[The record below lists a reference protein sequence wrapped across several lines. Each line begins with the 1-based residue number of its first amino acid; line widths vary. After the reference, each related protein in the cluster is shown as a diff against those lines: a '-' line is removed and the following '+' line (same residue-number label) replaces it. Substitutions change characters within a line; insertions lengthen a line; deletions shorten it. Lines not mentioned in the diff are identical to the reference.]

1 MSFKYDPNKRVV
13 GKSTSG
19 FVYDPNKRVEY
30 KGINT
35 NPTPIPPTPINQ
47 PDALTNAR
55 SLFAGNG
62 FQVLGKTITPPP
74 APIKTSSDPFA
85 ILDRIL
91 SSSPAA
97 KLTTGIKDNSKPL
110 VNTNISGSTPTF
122 IQGSKTQ
129 RAAVAE
135 VSGKTSIDP
144 SQYLAEYS
152 KLSPEAK
159 GYVDAKQKEKT
170 VEGIAQLATL
180 PIRWTAGSLATAAT
194 SIALEY
200 ADSDLKY
207 TPKTDAEK
215 LLIGEYDIQR
225 LANQDDLY
233 GLAFKNGGII
243 PTIAVVAVL
252 ENPFLKSTGI
262 TKLIREGLERRIKTK
277 MLSKLGPEG
286 IIQIAN
292 DVINVEK
299 KAKRLTQKE
308 AAQALKQ
315 VNAVRITDQSVA
327 KEGANMVDNA
337 TPIVEEPKLVFGGQE
352 QLNKAPVLV
361 ESDVK
366 ALDFNAPAIQ
376 AEITPNNLL
385 DKSNTGVYNADIGI
399 SAFRGTPVAK
409 VSDIDQFYNDIKM
422 VEFEK
427 SLNDK
432 VVNNNINIKSVD
444 RKAGFWEGGIE
455 PSYNVKLTGT
465 KNDIL
470 SYSAK
475 YGLKADQDAVVIF
488 YKGKGNGNKYLFENI
503 KDTDKFL
510 SKLYDNGISG
520 ATAGNNTVIIY
531 DTNGELL
538 NNIKKLGYEYTTTKG
553 ETKFLTRKE
562 YGQYAGSRGGG
573 NNIYADISTDTKRS
587 TNGRQADKGTY
598 SEEVV
603 GKGKTEF
610 KTMETPEQYRLA
622 KQISPGLD
630 FIMKNSKK
638 FNGYFKPAKGQEVI
652 VMNRKLYKRGKE
664 ETKEAYQA
672 RISKTMAHEIGHLID
687 YLPDK
692 EMNRGNLLGRLQV
705 VSNFKQNFIAD
716 SAILKQRQTLMR
728 KINEINKN
736 DELLDSMQEKL
747 TKPLLDELATL
758 NKSITFN
765 NSVFKDELVKLSRMW
780 KPWEDGADEAYDA
793 YRKSAAELY
802 ADFTSVLFND
812 PALAQEVA
820 PRFYKEFF
828 SSISKKPEVDRAFFE
843 IQSELLGDTKTLMTK
858 RYKMLKES
866 GQNAQTRFAAMVAE
880 REAKTKFPW
889 KQSFLTQM
897 WYKHAWVRNMDYKAQ
912 NLMENFD
919 RGSYNKTVLFADK
932 KIKPI
937 FEKLDQAG
945 LSSDDLDVVLKLERI
960 GHDVTREGVA
970 NIKGFDTKTAQDV
983 LAEMEVIL
991 GKEKADALMSASKD
1005 LREALKEVQM
1015 AYPDL
1020 FSKEQLDLMKSNEF
1034 YAPFNVLFEETTNI
1048 GFVIKQSTGNLDKDF
1063 NATLNTL
1070 IRTNSVLNYGEK
1082 NRIKK
1087 GIVDILLS
1095 DPKDAI
1101 KKADV
1106 SYSKLEN
1113 GQLQRNVKKAPD
1125 GFEIV
1130 DIKREG
1136 KWESY
1141 YVREDIGNSLNNQTT
1156 QELFIGSKVLRAV
1169 NQPFKAAYTLFNP
1182 GFQVVNFL
1190 FRDFAK
1196 SKLIWNPEVVRAL
1209 QGKSNKGVAN
1219 LIANNTYR
1227 LLYSRLMHLKDYK
1240 EALKLSREKNIYK
1253 KYSDITEEAL
1263 KNNIIQ
1269 IDRSGVINT
1278 IKPNTLTEIDEAAV
1292 KYVLSS
1298 SLGVTDAKGAVSK
1311 WKNGINK
1318 IKDFSQSLEETP
1330 KLAAYIHL
1338 KRLGVLDEKS
1348 LVAIR
1353 NNVGSPNFY
1362 KAGTKSGDLSAFS
1375 LFYNPIIQ
1383 GWANMGKEALIK
1395 DGAIA
1400 GSRAAFWSNK
1410 VRGAIIPALT
1420 MIAAEEG
1427 MFGEDIQ
1434 RMVSYL
1440 PEYFKTGYI
1449 TLPMGDDG
1457 SGNMRAITLPMSEDS
1472 RLIHGMVRVGV
1483 KTLLGSGNSET
1494 RNAALWNL
1502 ASYTGGQIP
1511 LTQGLTPP
1519 IEIAKN
1525 WIGVYSSDSYN
1536 PYDSFR
1542 GQHLF
1547 TDTQMDL
1554 PKSEKMKI
1562 LGKWTLSQNGII
1574 KVNYRDSV
1582 NKQTIEQQVVGSS
1595 PILNRF
1601 YRVTNYGLYEP
1612 TKEVIKRGK
1621 EEAAV
1626 KLMEKNESVINIV
1639 ESIKKNPK
1647 YDYSNDIMNLAKE
1660 RLGLEA
1666 NDPEKLN
1673 TEVKNLMNST
1683 QDLYIKSFG
1692 GPYLGT
1698 LMNQSNDIKQDIL
1711 VDIYNN
1717 KRITKKDF
1725 ADLVNRA
1732 LSLKI
1737 ISTEVAME
1745 TFKELQLSK

>member
-1 MSFKYDPNKRVV
+1 MGWKEDLKRNL
-13 GKSTSG
+13 GTGGTQGDANQPLPEWKKKLKE
-19 FVYDPNKRVEY
+19 NL
-30 KGINT
+30 KGIIANKSAET
-35 NPTPIPPTPINQ
+35 TPTPIAQ

-74 APIKTSSDPFA
+74 APLKTSSDPFA

-91 SSSPAA
+91 SSSPSSN
-97 KLTTGIKDNSKPL
+97 LTAGIKDNSKPL
-110 VNTNISGSTPTF
+110 INTNISGSTPTF
-122 IQGSKTQ
+122 TQGSKTQ

-135 VSGKTSIDP
+135 MLGKTSIDP

-243 PTIAVVAVL
+243 PAIAIVAVL

-262 TKLIREGLERRIKTK
+262 TKMIREGLERGIKTK

-299 KAKRLTQKE
+299 KSKRLTQKE
-308 AAQALKQ
+308 AAKALKQ
-315 VNAVRITDQSVA
+315 VNAVRITDQTVA
-327 KEGANMVDNA
+327 KEGVGMVDNA
-337 TPIVEEPKLVFGGQE
+337 APIVEEPKLVFGGQE
-352 QLNKAPVLV
+352 QLNKTPILT
-361 ESDVK
+361 EPEVK
-366 ALDFNAPAIQ
+366 PLDFNAPTVVDNTVDTGKIMQ
-376 AEITPNNLL
+376 ERIPQITSDTQLVKGPKEYKTV
-385 DKSNTGVYNADIGI
+385 DEFIEAQ
-399 SAFRGTPVAK
+399 GTPVYHGTNNDFKIFDKAK
-409 VSDIDQFYNDIKM
+409 IGSATDEGMFGRGFYFANTEDFARIAPNGRGAKNIIEVYPAADLKIFNISDIKSKKEMADLLDMSEDALTQDANGLVRPLRGQSAQFSSKLQELGYDGAVVKRGGDAIETVIFEPNKIKTRAELTDIWNKANK
-422 VEFEK
+422 E
-427 SLNDK
+427 NADK
-432 VVNNNINIKSVD
+432 LPK
-444 RKAGFWEGGIE
+444 
-455 PSYNVKLTGT
+455 
-465 KNDIL
+465 
-470 SYSAK
+470 
-475 YGLKADQDAVVIF
+475 GLK
-488 YKGKGNGNKYLFENI
+488 
-503 KDTDKFL
+503 
-510 SKLYDNGISG
+510 
-520 ATAGNNTVIIY
+520 
-531 DTNGELL
+531 
-538 NNIKKLGYEYTTTKG
+538 
-553 ETKFLTRKE
+553 
-562 YGQYAGSRGGG
+562 
-573 NNIYADISTDTKRS
+573 
-587 TNGRQADKGTY
+587 ADKGTY
-598 SEEVV
+598 SEEIV

-652 VMNRKLYKRGKE
+652 AMNRKLYKRGKE
-664 ETKEAYQA
+664 ETKEAYQN

-705 VSNFKQNFIAD
+705 VSNFKQNFIAEPE
-716 SAILKQRQTLMR
+716 ILKQRQALMR

-747 TKPLLDELATL
+747 TRPLLDELAAL

-765 NSVFKDELVKLSRMW
+765 NPAFKEELVKLSRMW

-802 ADFTSVLFND
+802 ADFNSVLFND
-812 PALAQEVA
+812 PALAQEIA

-843 IQSELLGDTKTLMTK
+843 IQSELMGDTKTLMTK
-858 RYKMLKES
+858 RYNMLKES

-897 WYKHAWVRNMDYKAQ
+897 WYKHSWVRNMDYKAQ

-937 FEKLDQAG
+937 FEKLDKAG

-983 LAEMEVIL
+983 LAEMETIL

-1005 LREALKEVQM
+1005 LRETLKEVQM

-1034 YAPFNVLFEETTNI
+1034 YAPFNVLFDETTNI

-1082 NRIKK
+1082 NLIKK

-1095 DPKDAI
+1095 DSKDAI

-1106 SYSKLEN
+1106 SYLKLEN
-1113 GQLQRNVKKAPD
+1113 EQLQRNVKKAPN

-1156 QELFIGSKVLRAV
+1156 QELFIGSKILRAV

-1219 LIANNTYR
+1219 FIANNTYR

-1292 KYVLSS
+1292 RYVLSS
-1298 SLGVTDAKGAVSK
+1298 SLGVTDARGPLNK

-1434 RMVSYL
+1434 RMVAYL

-1449 TLPMGDDG
+1449 TLPMGEDG
-1457 SGNMRAITLPMSEDS
+1457 SGNMRAITVPMSEDT

-1525 WIGVYSSDSYN
+1525 WMGVYNSDSYN
-1536 PYDSFR
+1536 PYDPFR
-1542 GQHLF
+1542 DQHLF

-1554 PKSEKMKI
+1554 PKEEKMKI

-1582 NKQTIEQQVVGSS
+1582 NKQTIEQQTVGST

-1612 TKEVIKRGK
+1612 TKEVIKQGK

-1626 KLMEKNESVINIV
+1626 KLMEKNQSVINIV
-1639 ESIKKNPK
+1639 ESIKKDPK
-1647 YDYSNDIMNLAKE
+1647 YDYSNDIMKLAKE

-1666 NDPEKLN
+1666 DDPKKLN
-1673 TEVKNLMNST
+1673 AEVKNLVNST
-1683 QDLYIKSFG
+1683 QDVYIKSFG

-1717 KRITKKDF
+1717 KRITNKDF

-1737 ISTEVAME
+1737 ISTEVATE
-1745 TFKELQLSK
+1745 TFKELQLTK